1 MYKDNWYK
9 TKLIEMEKVKSL
21 FSNTPLWKTFGIT
34 KGTFLNHIYRK
45 VDITQHEMRDKEI
58 VDVLIKIYNEYD
70 GRIASKKILIL
81 LKVNNIKWSNSI

>member
-1 MYKDNWYK
+1 
-9 TKLIEMEKVKSL
+9 
-21 FSNTPLWKTFGIT
+21 
-34 KGTFLNHIYRK
+34 
-45 VDITQHEMRDKEI
+45 MRDKEI